1 MGFWSAIFGGDG
13 ASRLETSS
21 SELSK
26 RIGNRYADI
35 LAYFGRHPWGEKNV
49 DKKIINTLPFPDRVI
64 IIEKLFKERK
74 YVSIDEITLSL
85 TVAYF
90 WIGFKFYNDFN
101 RWAQPFAEVCF
112 NRGLVSA
119 IQHDRMIDK
128 IRELAFTADS
138 SQYTEYKYA
147 KEDLEYYAPKC
158 EMRDLA
164 LQLCEK
170 YKDDGLMVPLVCS
183 SPSSK
188 PERHPCYEQD
198 LKDFVDDR
206 ALFLKGI

>member
-1 MGFWSAIFGGDG
+1 MGFLSAIFGGDDT
-13 ASRLETSS
+13 SRWETSS

-35 LAYFGRHPWGEKNV
+35 LAYFGRHPWGENKV
-49 DKKIINTLPFPDRVI
+49 DKKIIHSLPFPDRVI
-64 IIEKLFKERK
+64 ILESLFKEKK
-74 YVSIDEITLSL
+74 YVSIEEITMSL

-90 WIGFKFYNDFN
+90 WIGFKYYNDFI
-101 RWAQPFAEVCF
+101 RWAKPFAETCF
-112 NRGLVSA
+112 NRGIVSA
-119 IQHDRMIDK
+119 IQHDRMIGK
-128 IRELAFTADS
+128 IRELALTEDS
-138 SQYTEYKYA
+138 SMYTEYRWA
-147 KEDLEYYAPKC
+147 KQDLERYATKC

-170 YKDDGLMVPLVCS
+170 YNNDGLMVPFVFS
-183 SPSSK
+183 SPLSK
-188 PERHPCYEQD
+188 PERHPYYEQD